1 MSLARSYATIARIQ
15 GARHFAYASPQ
26 ENAEKTR
33 SPTRFLNDQG
43 QAIKPSFRHIQV
55 SCIAHSSLQV
65 VTIPYPKQDP
75 SQEDLYKLCVQKQLL
90 DSSSHLFMAMPLVSL
105 GAMQQYKAFA
115 SALDTQ
121 GKPTSTAPRIYENLN
136 AQVFIPLIL
145 LPLASDEKASGVFL
159 LDDWL
164 CVYDN
169 GKLVYE
175 CVCSDMASLRDALAF
190 ISSMY
195 GTPSKLCYYQA
206 LGTSTSLYPLESTL
220 ESTLQASYPTLTCIT
235 TPLYQLLQAYLLQTH
250 LPTLHNPHAKHC
262 LQTQSFWYGLGLVAC
277 CALVI
282 ALPFCKLMYASHLD
296 TRTKHLSTHNA
307 QLSQTIQ
314 TQSLNATKLPHL
326 SSQITDTIHNLY
338 TIKSR
343 YISRLEIL
351 ATLSHIA
358 RNSESWITHLALQGN
373 LDKGEALLELSCQA
387 QNQSNLHTLMQSLQ
401 DMPKLEIIATQDDE
415 DLSDVFGTKIT
426 LKISY
431 A

>member
-1 MSLARSYATIARIQ
+1 MTSLAQKYATTAKY
-15 GARHFAYASPQ
+15 FAYASPQ
-26 ENAEKTR
+26 ENARENPR
-33 SPTRFLNDQG
+33 SAMRFLNDQG

-75 SQEDLYKLCVQKQLL
+75 SQEDLYKLCMQKQLL

-169 GKLVYE
+169 SKLVYE

-195 GTPSKLCYYQA
+195 GTPSKLYYYQA
-206 LGTSTSLYPLESTL
+206 LSTSTSLYPLESTL

-235 TPLYQLLQAYLLQTH
+235 TPLYQLLQAYLHTA
-250 LPTLHNPHAKHC
+250 LPTLYNPHAKQL
-262 LQTQSFWYGLGLVAC
+262 LQTSSFWQGLGLVAC
-277 CALVI
+277 CVLI
-282 ALPFCKLMYASHLD
+282 LALPFCKLLYASYLD
-296 TRTKHLSTHNA
+296 HHTSDLQVHNT
-307 QLSQTIQ
+307 QLTQTLKSQNLAI
-314 TQSLNATKLPHL
+314 SKLPHQNT
-326 SSQITDTIHNLY
+326 QITDTIHQLY

-343 YISRLEIL
+343 YTSRLEIL
-351 ATLSHIA
+351 STLSQIA
-358 RNSESWITHLALQGN
+358 RKHESWITYLQLNGG
-373 LDKGEALLELSCQA
+373 LEKGETLLELSCQS
-387 QNQSNLHTLMQSLQ
+387 QSQENLQTLLLSLQQSLN
-401 DMPKLEIIATQDDE
+401 LEIISTE
-415 DLSDVFGTKIT
+415 EEPSSDVFGTKIT
-426 LKISY
+426 LKIGY

>member
-1 MSLARSYATIARIQ
+1 
-15 GARHFAYASPQ
+15 
-26 ENAEKTR
+26 
-33 SPTRFLNDQG
+33 
-43 QAIKPSFRHIQV
+43 
-55 SCIAHSSLQV
+55 
-65 VTIPYPKQDP
+65 
-75 SQEDLYKLCVQKQLL
+75 
-90 DSSSHLFMAMPLVSL
+90 
-105 GAMQQYKAFA
+105 
-115 SALDTQ
+115 
-121 GKPTSTAPRIYENLN
+121 
-136 AQVFIPLIL
+136 
-145 LPLASDEKASGVFL
+145 
-159 LDDWL
+159 
-164 CVYDN
+164 
-169 GKLVYE
+169 
-175 CVCSDMASLRDALAF
+175 MASLRDALAF

-282 ALPFCKLMYASHLD
+282 ALPFCKLQAYLLQTHLPTLHNPHAKHCLQTQSFWYGLGLVACCALVIALPFCKLMYASHLD

-314 TQSLNATKLPHL
+314 AQSLTIQAQSLNATKLPHL